1 MSFLFSRPWMKRNLE
16 RQSSWCPCLIPSR
29 SSRCSLTLLHCCHS
43 CKLFVHFALISL
55 ITFLLSCTYRKFM
68 SKALAWVEGIG
79 CDKVGMVMQQ
89 RATRAQ
95 ANLNNMSIRPTTW
108 SVRIKNKGR
117 SFCLALSDKSKKNA
131 NKFELFTL
139 SQQSRAIPSI
149 VWWKHSRRKD
159 QSDCHALW
167 KLRKR
172 GVIIE

>member
-1 MSFLFSRPWMKRNLE
+1 
-16 RQSSWCPCLIPSR
+16 
-29 SSRCSLTLLHCCHS
+29 
-43 CKLFVHFALISL
+43 
-55 ITFLLSCTYRKFM
+55 
-68 SKALAWVEGIG
+68 
-79 CDKVGMVMQQ
+79 MQQ
-89 RATRAQ
+89 RTTRAQ
-95 ANLNNMSIRPTTW
+95 TNLNNMSIRPATW
-108 SVRIKNKGR
+108 GVCIKIKGR

-172 GVIIE
+172 GVIIESLVDHLMDLQIIKPSPLSKGTCYLSAVFQILKGPTLQFFYSNAHNFRLSSVSPQDRHWALEKIPRWQTPTTFSATV